1 MSRRLRGRLWL
12 LPVLAMILT
21 TCVVGQVRVT
31 EHDVGQEAVV
41 VDATLGL
48 FLNLANLQA
57 LDPSAAQRLL
67 SLNPRESAE
76 ALRSM
81 EPGFAV
87 YEQQLEELAQVRPVI
102 LFLDKQSDPE
112 DVARKFGLS
121 LASWPANAP
130 PAFLSGP
137 SADVL
142 ILFEPITKAGLS
154 PEGRGPVAIAR
165 VASTAGDAGF
175 RLAQSSPPEPLDRRL
190 YLVQPRDWKASAAF
204 EHTRCREPRPG
215 LELVTKLIYHGG
227 AIDSLTTRIKDGNW
241 SECKLVGQ
249 AGLRSVTV
257 KQPGR
262 KTAGRPGIIAASYFR
277 SPQPGPLLADYVR
290 VK

>member
-1 MSRRLRGRLWL
+1 MSRRLRSRLWL
-12 LPVLAMILT
+12 LPVFAVVLT
-21 TCVVGQVRVT
+21 ACVAGQVRVT
-31 EHDVGQEAVV
+31 EHAVEQEAVV

-48 FLNLANLQA
+48 FLNLADLQV
-57 LDPSAAQRLL
+57 LEPSTTQRLL
-67 SLNPRESAE
+67 HLNPRDTAE
-76 ALRSM
+76 ALRSL

-87 YEQQLEELAQVRPVI
+87 YEQQLDSMAQVRPLI
-102 LFLDKQSDPE
+102 QFLDKDADPGE
-112 DVARKFGLS
+112 AVRRNGLS

-130 PAFLSGP
+130 PALLSGP
-137 SADVL
+137 SADIL
-142 ILFEPITKAGLS
+142 ILFEPISEAGVS

-165 VASTAGDAGF
+165 VAAAADMGF

-190 YLVQPRDWKASAAF
+190 YLVQPRDWKAPAAF

-215 LELVTKLIYHGG
+215 LELVTKLVYHGG
-227 AIDSLTTRIKDGNW
+227 SIDSLTTPIQNGGW
-241 SECKLVGQ
+241 SECKLVAQG
-249 AGLRSVTV
+249 GFKSVTV

-262 KTAGRPGIIAASYFR
+262 RTAGRPGIIAASYFR

>member
-12 LPVLAMILT
+12 LPVLALAMA
-21 TCVVGQVRVT
+21 CAVGHVTIT
-31 EHDVGQEAVV
+31 EHAAEEESVV

-48 FLNLANLQA
+48 FLNLANLQT
-57 LDPSAAQRLL
+57 LDPTAAQRLL
-67 SLNPRESAE
+67 HRNPQESAE

-87 YEQQLEELAQVRPVI
+87 YEQQLEALAQVRPVI
-102 LFLDKQSDPE
+102 LFLDKQTDPG
-112 DVARKFGLS
+112 DAARQYGLS
-121 LASWPANAP
+121 FASWPANAP
-130 PAFLSGP
+130 PALLSGP

-142 ILFEPITKAGLS
+142 ILFESISTAGVS
-154 PEGRGPVAIAR
+154 RERRGPVAIAR

-227 AIDSLTTRIKDGNW
+227 AIDSLTTRIQDGSW
-241 SECKLVGQ
+241 SECKLVPQG
-249 AGLRSVTV
+249 GLRSVTV

-262 KTAGRPGIIAASYFR
+262 RAAGRPGIIAASYFR

-290 VK
+290 VN

>member
-1 MSRRLRGRLWL
+1 MKRRLHSRLWL
-12 LPVLAMILT
+12 LPVLALVLMAFAR
-21 TCVVGQVRVT
+21 GRVRIT
-31 EHDVGQEAVV
+31 EHDVEQEAVV

-48 FLNLANLQA
+48 FLNLANLQT
-57 LDPSAAQRLL
+57 LDPSATRRLL
-67 SLNPRESAE
+67 DLNPRDLAE

-87 YEQQLEELAQVRPVI
+87 YEQQLATLAQVRPVI
-102 LFLDKQSDPE
+102 LFLDKQTDPGE
-112 DVARKFGLS
+112 AARRYELS

-130 PAFLSGP
+130 PALLSGP

-142 ILFEPITKAGLS
+142 ILFEPIAKAGLS
-154 PEGRGPVAIAR
+154 PEGRGPVAVTRI
-165 VASTAGDAGF
+165 ASTLGMEGF
-175 RLAQSSPPEPLDRRL
+175 RLAQSSPEPLDRRL

-204 EHTRCREPRPG
+204 EHTRCLEPRPE

-227 AIDSLTTRIKDGNW
+227 SIDSLKTTIKDKSW
-241 SECKLVGQ
+241 SECKLVSQ
-249 AGLRSVTV
+249 QGLRSVTV

-262 KTAGRPGIIAASYFR
+262 RTAGRPGIIAASYFR

-290 VK
+290 VN